1 MKNTLAN
8 LFDFQKFA
16 QNSRLSELISQTEAK
31 YSIKELS
38 DDELELI
45 NAAGDIN
52 AQNSLLRKNGG
63 GKND

>member
-1 MKNTLAN
+1 MKNTLVN

-16 QNSRLSELISQTEAK
+16 QNSRLSELILQTEAK

-38 DDELELI
+38 DDELEFV

-63 GKND
+63 NKND

>member
-16 QNSRLSELISQTEAK
+16 QNSRLSEMISQTEAK
-31 YSIKELS
+31 YNIKELS
-38 DDELELI
+38 DDELEFV

-52 AQNSLLRKNGG
+52 AQSARLRKNGG